1 VNTHQEKTFAVVV
14 IGGGLAGLTAAA
26 HLAQRGIAPIVL
38 EASSLW
44 PGGRLSGGDPDSFDY
59 QGRQWSFAPDHGVH
73 AVWGGY
79 HNMRAMLTDQL
90 KIELRESNGE
100 EWINRWRREIRVIE
114 AGKSVQNSWIPAPF
128 HYLQLLFR
136 LGFWR
141 TITPFDFLSLPGFLF
156 SVLWTVGLDP
166 IREKIALDGL
176 EMKEYFRGWTPN
188 LRATFHGLGVN
199 LLAAPAESISLT
211 AFIAAIRFYTMLRR
225 DAWRLQFFTGNSHD
239 HLIAPLIKRIEAH
252 GGKVLYGAT
261 ALKLE
266 RETHAW
272 RVIVEDAPKRG
283 LRSLRAQEVILG
295 VNPAAAQ
302 RLLDHSPDT
311 PTDGLKFPASVRSIA
326 IRLWFSRQPRP
337 GASSGMMT
345 GDFQIDN
352 FFWLHQLYDEF
363 HEWREQG
370 GSAVEVH
377 IYGPEKLVDQPDQN
391 LLITALNEL
400 QLAFPELRG
409 HFVYGVVRRNSRT
422 HSVFRVPTADS
433 LHLVTPWT
441 GITACGDWIGYDTP
455 AFWMER
461 AVTTGIAAANRVL
474 VEAGQAPF
482 PLIEPSPPEPLA
494 HGLSKIVGVIR
505 RGFRPIIGGLRYL
518 RRKKDKRVGV

>member
-1 VNTHQEKTFAVVV
+1 MSANQSETGAVVV

-44 PGGRLSGGDPDSFDY
+44 PGGRLSGGDPDTFEY
-59 QGRQWSFAPDHGVH
+59 QGRPWSFAPDHGVH
-73 AVWGGY
+73 ALWGGY
-79 HNMRAMLTDQL
+79 DNMRAMLTDLL
-90 KIELRESNGE
+90 KVELRDSNGE
-100 EWINRWRREIRVIE
+100 EWINRWRREMRVIE
-114 AGKSVQNSWIPAPF
+114 AGKSVQNSRIPAPF

-141 TITPFDFLSLPGFLF
+141 TITPLDFLSLPGFLF

-166 IREKIALDGL
+166 LKEQIALDGL
-176 EMKEYFRGWTPN
+176 GMKEYFRGWTPN

-199 LLAAPAESISLT
+199 LLAAPADSISLT
-211 AFIAAIRFYTMLRR
+211 AFIAALRFYTMLRR
-225 DAWRLQFFTGNSHD
+225 DSWRLQFFTGNSHD
-239 HLIAPLIKRIEAH
+239 HLIAPLIKVIEAH
-252 GGKVLYGAT
+252 GGKVVYGAT
-261 ALKLE
+261 ALQLE
-266 RETHAW
+266 REAHAW
-272 RVIVEDAPKRG
+272 RVIVDDAPKRG
-283 LRSLRAQEVILG
+283 LRSLRAQQLILA

-302 RLLDHSPDT
+302 HLLAASPDT
-311 PTDGLKFPASVRSIA
+311 PINGIKFPASVRSIA
-326 IRLWFSRQPRP
+326 IRLWFNRQPRP
-337 GASSGMMT
+337 GAFSGMMT

-377 IYGPEKLVDQPDQN
+377 VYGPEKLVDQPDQN
-391 LLITALNEL
+391 LLIIALNEL

-422 HSVFRVPTADS
+422 HTAFRVPTADS
-433 LHLVTPWT
+433 LHLETPWT
-441 GITACGDWIGYDTP
+441 AITACGDWIGYDTP

-474 VEAGQAPF
+474 IGAGLTPF
-482 PLIEPSPPEPLA
+482 PLISPSSPEPLVQ
-494 HGLSKIVGVIR
+494 GLGRVVRVIR
-505 RGFRPIIGGLRYL
+505 WGFRPVIGGLRRL
-518 RRKKDKRVGV
+518 RRKQRRGIG